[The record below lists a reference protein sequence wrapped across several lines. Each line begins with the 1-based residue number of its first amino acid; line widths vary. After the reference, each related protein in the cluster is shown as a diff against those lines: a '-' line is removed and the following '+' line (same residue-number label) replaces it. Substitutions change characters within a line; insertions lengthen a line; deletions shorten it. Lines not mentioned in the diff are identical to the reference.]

1 MQVFF
6 FENKFSSFR
15 SELNAS
21 VNLVLGRHSSASP
34 WFQILQSNRAIN
46 PLADSIL
53 ANLEELVLLQVPVQ
67 PESSIQVYRNKIR
80 ISGSCQ
86 YNMEQ
91 NIIKNN
97 ENLNERNE
105 SKSWVDVS
113 PLFVSADI
121 RLLKINWNLIE
132 NPDTAPGAHPLKI
145 HWNCND
151 TEQGIIYTNKTEVVV
166 RCENHLLVHILSSVD
181 ELLVDPIIWEISNV
195 EEFWNKAV
203 VSNLQPLNPSPTGIP
218 ATISLALVLTALVVS
233 LIMLII
239 LLRLYSASDY
249 YNRNRKSSIIR
260 AGGPDVTIESGI
272 SILDSTNSVPL
283 SFERFV
289 LNHRLMNFNGD
300 HSRRSD
306 SSS

>member
-1 MQVFF
+1 
-6 FENKFSSFR
+6 
-15 SELNAS
+15 
-21 VNLVLGRHSSASP
+21 
-34 WFQILQSNRAIN
+34 
-46 PLADSIL
+46 
-53 ANLEELVLLQVPVQ
+53 
-67 PESSIQVYRNKIR
+67 
-80 ISGSCQ
+80 
-86 YNMEQ
+86 MEQ

-105 SKSWVDVS
+105 SKSWVDVT
-113 PLFVSADI
+113 PLFVDADI

-132 NPDTAPGAHPLKI
+132 STDTATGHPLKI

-151 TEQGIIYTNKTEVVV
+151 TEQGIIYTNKTQVVV

-195 EEFWNKAV
+195 DEFWNKAV
-203 VSNLQPLNPSPTGIP
+203 GSNLSSSNATPTGIP
-218 ATISLALVLTALVVS
+218 AAISLALVLTALVVS

-239 LLRLYSASDY
+239 LLRLYTASDY
-249 YNRNRKSSIIR
+249 YNRSRKSSIIR
-260 AGGPDVTIESGI
+260 VGGPDVTIESGI

-300 HSRRSD
+300 HSRRSN